1 MPYFL
6 WWLGYCAVYLIVK
19 TLNNCNVSVGP
30 SSVTMLGMKQ
40 SVSAGVKYN
49 VQCQIVGARPKP
61 KVTWLLNGQETRLRE
76 KQQSSPDGN
85 VTISTIELTP
95 DKQDDGSI
103 LTCKAGLD
111 NIQEENIAT
120 LKSLNG

>member
-1 MPYFL
+1 M
-6 WWLGYCAVYLIVK
+6 
-19 TLNNCNVSVGP
+19 
-30 SSVTMLGMKQ
+30 GMKQ

-111 NIQEENIAT
+111 NIQEENMETSWNIKVNCKNIFYIFSVLT
-120 LKSLNG
+120 